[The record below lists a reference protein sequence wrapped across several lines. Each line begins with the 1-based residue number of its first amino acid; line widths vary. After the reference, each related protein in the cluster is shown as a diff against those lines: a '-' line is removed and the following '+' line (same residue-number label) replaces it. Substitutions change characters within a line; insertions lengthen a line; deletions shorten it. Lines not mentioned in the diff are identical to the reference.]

1 MPEVKMQAEQQP
13 RHTDE
18 TDDEF
23 NERNQQYNQDENE
36 KANEENG
43 HSGWQSLGET
53 ALESSMFNSKDLHEK
68 TYDEAL
74 REGVLP
80 EGVRDE
86 QDYQEYL
93 SEKNAREIERQQKI
107 DQCMQESS
115 DFLPEYSVGVMYEES
130 ADGERKKLKQSY
142 EYLFEAGISIKDLS
156 EGLVIDRLLSPQSI
170 ERFVDD
176 FYNIANIADN
186 LDSYLKPKKW
196 DNDPRIGLKSIINK
210 RKNHEPLSDEDRDF
224 AYQCYP
230 DNLDDFG
237 EAFLVFDGR
246 DNVADSLLF
255 GGADVFDVRRFQGL
269 LEETKRVCSAT
280 EDPIAYINR
289 IGYLDQEIK
298 DIEFSAYHNASTTP
312 HMQEMYEQSKS
323 LVRKSVH
330 DNLHSIMFNIIDY
343 TRPLEHELNDDDEDV
358 NYFGVDKKTGMTQS
372 GQRHVRGLGQLLLRN
387 IDCGYGVPLQG
398 YKETDLNPTGVGLG
412 EAIMMTGISS
422 DIILDTYFGGEHS
435 IDANYKPAYA
445 HLEARHIGELLNI
458 GIPRESIITN
468 IRNKNEKHD
477 LHGVS
482 IQEKEIKSM
491 REAGISN
498 PEILDAMAADARLL
512 AHDPYGRYH
521 REGFTDADIMKY
533 LAMKLER
540 AEQQQ

>member
-1 MPEVKMQAEQQP
+1 MPEVKMSGEEIHQ
-13 RHTDE
+13 
-18 TDDEF
+18 
-23 NERNQQYNQDENE
+23 
-36 KANEENG
+36 NEENQQPLDEG
-43 HSGWQSLGET
+43 VQSLANMPAFEQKISQ
-53 ALESSMFNSKDLHEK
+53 ERSYE
-68 TYDEAL
+68 EAS
-74 REGVLP
+74 RDGSLP

-107 DQCMQESS
+107 DQCIQESS
-115 DFLPEYSVGVMYEES
+115 DFLPKYSADVMYEES

-156 EGLVIDRLLSPQSI
+156 EGLVIDRFLSPHSI

-210 RKNHEPLSDEDRDF
+210 RKNHESLSNEDRDF

-237 EAFLVFDGR
+237 EAFLIFNGR

-312 HMQEMYEQSKS
+312 HMQETYEQSKS

-343 TRPLEHELNDDDEDV
+343 TRPLEHELDDDDEDV

-398 YKETDLNPTGVGLG
+398 YKETDLNPTRVGLG
-412 EAIMMTGISS
+412 EAIMMTGISP
-422 DIILDTYFGGEHS
+422 DTILDTYFGGENG
-435 IDANYKPAYA
+435 INANYAPAYA
-445 HLEARHIGELLNI
+445 HLEARHIEELLEI
-458 GIPRESIITN
+458 GIPKECIIDN
-468 IRNKNEKHD
+468 IRKKNERDH
-477 LHGVS
+477 LRGVS
-482 IQEKEIKSM
+482 IQEKEIKRM

-498 PEILDAMAADARLL
+498 PEILDAMAEDPQVVAR
-512 AHDPYGRYH
+512 DPFGTYH
-521 REGFTDADIMKY
+521 RKGFTDADIIKY

-540 AEQQQ
+540 ADRQQEI